1 MKLSGGRR
9 GLDITRHEA
18 SHPLQLV
25 LTKRRRIIIGLPIV
39 RLFKGSFFRHLI
51 KGNWQCYGGPIRTHV
66 CASHAPRALYSMG
79 HEKGYVPFNQDDSST
94 MVFSFVCTECKG
106 IFNAKVL
113 ILRNARSSVMIDY
126 LTFNAR
132 YKCQCDCVCIGSL
145 NATLVHVRHLITH
158 NSRSRCLEPHQ
169 RKLNYSLFLVRR
181 VHHVFDR

>member
-132 YKCQCDCVCIGSL
+132 YKCQCDCVYRQFKRHACACSSL
-145 NATLVHVRHLITH
+145 DHSQFAIAV
-158 NSRSRCLEPHQ
+158 P
-169 RKLNYSLFLVRR
+169 
-181 VHHVFDR
+181 